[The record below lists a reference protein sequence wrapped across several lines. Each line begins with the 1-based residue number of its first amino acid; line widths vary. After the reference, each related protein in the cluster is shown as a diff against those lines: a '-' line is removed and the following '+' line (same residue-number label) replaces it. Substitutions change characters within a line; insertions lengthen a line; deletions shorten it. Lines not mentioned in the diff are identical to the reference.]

1 MALSY
6 PVLLHGILSVSTA
19 HMDMYGRSNESILSS
34 RQLRALRSLQAALDL
49 LQKGGDRNTE
59 TGQRSQYTPEADGIF
74 SILST
79 REITLAAIMMQT
91 SSILMVGICNVEM
104 HMTCALYLIRHL
116 GYLHR
121 APRSIFTRTLIHRF
135 AMVDV
140 VLAHIRF
147 RHPQAPLSFF
157 MYQDHEEL
165 DREEPS
171 FREMHGCH
179 QRVLSFLAQIAVLSA
194 DLAKPGRLQSEIQA
208 KGYNLETEMRFWGR
222 SYYDA
227 ICTDLTPS
235 ASLNRTPHDRP
246 NSRTDLDVV
255 CECFYW
261 IAHILLLRRVFLDP
275 TNSTRV
281 QLVRRQLFKLMDSL
295 VAGCGP
301 DSSLPFPFYM
311 AAREAT
317 TVEDRDWVRR
327 KHAEMFDIYRDRTR
341 EFLMSSAEKIWANAA
356 AEAIPVSDD
365 TPSWERPLERFIR
378 VMDKEAA
385 HFLF

>member
-1 MALSY
+1 
-6 PVLLHGILSVSTA
+6 
-19 HMDMYGRSNESILSS
+19 MYGRSNESILFS

-49 LQKGGDRNTE
+49 LQKGGDWNTE
-59 TGQRSQYTPEADGIF
+59 TDQKSEYTSEADGVF

-79 REITLAAIMMQT
+79 KEITLAAVMMQT
-91 SSILMVGICNVEM
+91 SSILMVGICNVER
-104 HMTCALYLIRHL
+104 HMTCALYLIQYL

-121 APRSIFTRTLIHRF
+121 APRSVFTRTLIHRF

-140 VLAHIRF
+140 VVALIRF
-147 RHPQAPLSFF
+147 RHPQAPLRFF

-179 QRVLSFLAQIAVLSA
+179 QRVLSFLAQIAALSA
-194 DLAKPGRLQSEIQA
+194 NLAKVGSPQSEIQA
-208 KGYNLETEMRFWGR
+208 RGYNLETEMRFWGR

-227 ICTDLTPS
+227 MVTESTPS
-235 ASLNRTPHDRP
+235 ASLTRTPYRQP
-246 NSRTDLDVV
+246 NGRTDLDVV

-261 IAHILLLRRVFLDP
+261 TAHILLLRRVFLDP

-281 QLVRRQLFKLMDSL
+281 QLIRRHLFKLIDSL
-295 VAGCGP
+295 VVGCGP

-317 TVEDRDWVRR
+317 TLEDQDWVRR
-327 KHAEMFDIYRDRTR
+327 KHAEMFDIYRDRAR
-341 EFLMSSAEKIWANAA
+341 EFLMTSTEKIWANAVV
-356 AEAIPVSDD
+356 EAIPVPDD
-365 TPSWERPLERFIR
+365 TLSWERPLEHFIR
-378 VMDKEAA
+378 TMDKEAT